1 MFVRRMVPDISFD
14 GSTGDSPVITMTL
27 SPSSFSGSGL
37 NSPLSESGN
46 SAGTITRTA
55 TSPVEVYTTQIHTRL
70 RGRQM
75 AMKIESSATGVQW
88 QLGIPKVDMRPDGRR

>member
-1 MFVRRMVPDISFD
+1 MVPDISFE
-14 GSTGDSPVITMTL
+14 GSTGDSPAITMTL

-37 NSPLSESGN
+37 NSPLSESGE

-55 TSPVEVYTTQIHTRL
+55 TSPVEVYTTQVHTRL

-75 AMKIESSATGVQW
+75 AMKIESTATGVQW
-88 QLGIPKVDMRPDGRR
+88 QLGVPSIDMRPDGRR